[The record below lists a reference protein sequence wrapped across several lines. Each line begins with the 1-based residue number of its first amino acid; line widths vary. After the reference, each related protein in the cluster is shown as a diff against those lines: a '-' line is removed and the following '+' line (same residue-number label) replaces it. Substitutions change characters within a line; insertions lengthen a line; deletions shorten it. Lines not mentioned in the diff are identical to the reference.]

1 MLNLLEQTLDNY
13 TYSYNR
19 DYLNSKK
26 SKKNQKDYGL
36 RDKCEEGVILHAWD
50 WRFKD
55 IKSNLKQI
63 AKAGYTSV
71 QVSPVQ
77 PNKDGNFDTNYD
89 WWKLYQPIDFEIG
102 NVLGTKEEFKDMCME
117 AHRYGIK
124 IIVDVV
130 TNHLANENGNG
141 NHAKW
146 DRNHNIPS
154 YIRENDSFWQDE
166 SFGAFNNDD
175 NDRTSMTQGAIG
187 MPGLNTANKQLQEI
201 IINFLNEMQDLGADG
216 FRFDAAKHIGLPTDE
231 ISNDYWPT
239 IINGI
244 KNKKADAF
252 VYGEILNECA
262 TDIQNYSKYMKVTDN
277 VYGWNVLDAVINC
290 NAGLAQY
297 YMRQDIPKNLVTWV
311 ESHDTYA
318 GDYGR
323 KSISISDN
331 NIILSWCILA
341 SRSDSIPMF
350 YARPSEGLRGS
361 IGSPSN
367 TSWKNNLVVEI
378 NKFHNHFATKN
389 EYIRILNSNT
399 VFEIERGNCGV
410 VIVNLDKNNA
420 NIHTQTTLDDG
431 TYIDKVSRKKIKV
444 QDGYL
449 MTELNGRSV
458 IIAYKEDIIEETP
471 SLDIINTPI
480 VNSNNSINQG
490 FLYAFKDCNW
500 NKDLFAYVYAKENS
514 YTKVLTP
521 WPGVKMNLNESTYSY
536 ELPEEWQNPNTQVI
550 FTDGNNQIPFNYNPG
565 AYYVS
570 GTAMV
575 FDGESIDYVTPSKL
589 TAKLT
594 PTEYLNIMKQNL
606 HHELC
611 S

>member
-13 TYSYNR
+13 TYSYNK
-19 DYLNSKK
+19 DYINKKK
-26 SKKNQKDYGL
+26 SNRKDYSL
-36 RDKCEEGVILHAWD
+36 RKTCEEGVILHAWD

-55 IKSNLKQI
+55 IKNNLKQI

-77 PNKDGNFDTNYD
+77 PNKDGNFNTNYD
-89 WWKLYQPIDFEIG
+89 WWKLYQPLDFKIG
-102 NVLGTKEEFKDMCME
+102 NVLGSKEEFKEMCIE
-117 AHRYGIK
+117 AHKYGIK

-154 YIRENDSFWQDE
+154 YLRENDSFWQDE

-201 IINFLNEMQDLGADG
+201 IINFLNEVQDLGADG

-244 KNKKADAF
+244 KNKKANTF

-297 YMRQDIPKNLVTWV
+297 YMREDLPKNLVTWV

-341 SRSDSIPMF
+341 SRADSIPMF
-350 YARPSEGLRGS
+350 YARPSEGLRGQ
-361 IGSPSN
+361 IGGPSN

-378 NKFHNHFATKN
+378 NKFHNNFAN
-389 EYIRILNSNT
+389 ESEYIRILNSNT
-399 VFEIERGNCGV
+399 VFEIERGDSGV
-410 VIVNLDKNNA
+410 VIVNLSKHNA
-420 NIHTQTTLDDG
+420 NIHTQTTLKDG
-431 TYIDKVSRKKIKV
+431 TYIDKISGKKIKV
-444 QDGYL
+444 QNGYL
-449 MTELNGRSV
+449 MTELDERSV
-458 IIAYKEDIIEETP
+458 IIAYEQSIIQESETKD
-471 SLDIINTPI
+471 SKITPF
-480 VNSNNSINQG
+480 NNDESIKPG
-490 FLYAFKDCNW
+490 FLYAFKKGNW

-514 YTKVLTP
+514 YTKTLAQ
-521 WPGVKMNLNESTYSY
+521 WPGIKMNFDGNNYSY
-536 ELPEEWQNPNTQVI
+536 ELPEEWQNPNTQII
-550 FTDGNNQIPFNYNPG
+550 FTDGNNQIPLNFNPG
-565 AYYVS
+565 AYYTS

-575 FDGESIDYVTPSKL
+575 FDGESIDYVIPSKL
-589 TAKLT
+589 NAKLT
-594 PTEYLNIMKQNL
+594 PAEYLNIMKQNL
-606 HHELC
+606 HHNYID
-611 S
+611 